1 MRNKKIIYYVT
12 LIPLIVIIAFFAWFF
27 TVIFESGKPSLSV
40 DPLTEYLSKKQ
51 TFTVKASDM
60 KRGLRALKVS
70 LTHGGAEQTILETKF
85 PFEGMLNH
93 GGTRTFEK
101 QFEIDTQSLHI
112 TQGTIELKVQAWDYS
127 RRNGGD
133 GNTTVILHNLIV
145 DTIPPTIRPISQMH
159 NVNQGGTGLVVYQTS
174 SDAAESGVYV
184 NDIFFKGYPASK
196 NHNDNYAAYFAIPY
210 NITSNPVIH
219 LWAKDKA
226 GNTATTSFTC
236 IIKRIKFR
244 SDDMNLNDAFLK
256 KILPYFSEEIDP
268 KASDIDNFLKVNR
281 DLRKKNNEVFFDL
294 MKNVSS
300 DKLWEGSW
308 LRLKDAAPMARY
320 ADHRRYLYNGRLVDE
335 QDHLGQDLA
344 SLANSPV
351 DAENSGKVIFAERN
365 GIYGNAVVIDHGQG
379 IASVYGHMSD
389 LLVKKGQDVKKGEI
403 IGHTGQT
410 GLAGGDHLHISILV
424 QGVFVNPIEWWD
436 DHWIRDNV
444 TSKLELVK

>member
-1 MRNKKIIYYVT
+1 MRSKKLIYYVT
-12 LIPLIVIIAFFAWFF
+12 LIPLVLILACFIWFF
-27 TVIFESGKPSLSV
+27 TVIFESEKPSLSV

-60 KRGLRALKVS
+60 KRGLKGLKVS
-70 LTHGGAEQTILETKF
+70 FTHGGAEQTILEMKF

-101 QFEIDTQSLHI
+101 QVDIDTQAFHL
-112 TQGTIELKVQAWDYS
+112 TQGAIELKVQTWDYS

-145 DTIPPTIRPISQMH
+145 DRIPPTIRPISQMH

-174 SDAAESGVYV
+174 SDAVESGVYV

-196 NHNDNYAAYFAIPY
+196 TNKDNHVAYFAIPY
-210 NITSNPVIH
+210 NIISNPTIH

-226 GNTATTSFTC
+226 GNTATTPFTC
-236 IIKRIKFR
+236 IIKRIRFR
-244 SDDMNLNDAFLK
+244 SDDMNLSDSFFR
-256 KILPYFSEEIDP
+256 KILPYFAEEIDQT
-268 KASDIDNFLKVNR
+268 ASDLDNFLKINR
-281 DLRKKNNEVFFDL
+281 DLRKNNNDVLFNL

-335 QDHLGQDLA
+335 QDHMGQDLA

-379 IASVYGHMSD
+379 IASVYGHLSD
-389 LLVKKGQDVKKGEI
+389 ITVKNGQDVKKGDI

-410 GLAGGDHLHISILV
+410 GLAGGDHLHVSILV

-444 TSKLELVK
+444 TSKLELAR

>member
-1 MRNKKIIYYVT
+1 
-12 LIPLIVIIAFFAWFF
+12 
-27 TVIFESGKPSLSV
+27 
-40 DPLTEYLSKKQ
+40 
-51 TFTVKASDM
+51 
-60 KRGLRALKVS
+60 
-70 LTHGGAEQTILETKF
+70 
-85 PFEGMLNH
+85 MLNH

-101 QFEIDTQSLHI
+101 QFDIDTQAFHL
-112 TQGTIELKVQAWDYS
+112 TQGAVELKVQAWDYS

-174 SDAAESGVYV
+174 SDAVESGVYV

-196 NHNDNYAAYFAIPY
+196 THNYNYAAYFAIPY
-210 NITSNPVIH
+210 NITSNPAVH

-236 IIKRIKFR
+236 IIKRVKFR
-244 SDDMNLNDAFLK
+244 SDDMNLSDSFFK
-256 KILPYFSEEIDP
+256 KILPYFSDETDP
-268 KASDIDNFLKVNR
+268 KASDLDNFLKVNR
-281 DLRKKNNEVFFDL
+281 DLRKKNNQIFFDL
-294 MKNVSS
+294 MKNVSL
-300 DKLWEGSW
+300 DKLWDGSW

-365 GIYGNAVVIDHGQG
+365 GIYGNAVMIDHGQG
-379 IASVYGHMSD
+379 IASIYGHMSD
-389 LLVKKGQDVKKGEI
+389 ITVKTGQDVKKGDI